1 MMRDLNTQVPK
12 GRWVVIDQCRS
23 LAPLSSFGR
32 GRAAGVQASKCLD
45 VQFEIHLCTTSA
57 SDLRLHIDLL
67 PTDLFGGKS
76 HRKNNTLCIPYH
88 IEKWTGYFGG
98 GVTLPALPWPSQRLR
113 KQKKKATAHTPL
125 RAEGSNIDENKN
137 RYGAPEPRIVGQG
150 RAVPIPLPRF
160 HFNVHPS
167 HRRSPLT
174 HA

>member
-67 PTDLFGGKS
+67 PTDLFGVSSQKQYSVYPVS
-76 HRKNNTLCIPYH
+76 HREMDGLFRGGRHPACPALAEPE
-88 IEKWTGYFGG
+88 IEK
-98 GVTLPALPWPSQRLR
+98 A
-113 KQKKKATAHTPL
+113 KKKRRQHTHLSGQQAVISMRIRTATAL
-125 RAEGSNIDENKN
+125 RNLG
-137 RYGAPEPRIVGQG
+137 
-150 RAVPIPLPRF
+150 
-160 HFNVHPS
+160 
-167 HRRSPLT
+167 
-174 HA
+174 